1 MLSLIVNETALHLSN
16 DLSITLK
23 FSSPIFNTIGDY
35 TYPFK
40 LPATPLNV
48 SILGYKHRIENS
60 NNPFQVFNAVL
71 EYNGVVILKGTLRIL
86 TAQSD
91 FYEAT
96 LYMDKGDFVYQKKY
110 LTLQDIDFGEMAW
123 TGETL
128 RMDYFNACRNYVYP
142 DRNFSMPQIL
152 NKSYYDEL
160 PEDPANHYFN
170 YYLTGTMYYFSNID
184 PRTTL
189 VPMLYLRFVL
199 TKAFEKFEY
208 QLDDTFFAA
217 DPQFNALCIYNNVDA
232 NSTVNGPFI
241 YDKLKVL
248 MNYHL
253 PRMTL
258 NDFIGGLETFFNIR
272 FFVNNITKVVKLV
285 SVDSIVKSTD
295 AVPFSS
301 NVVSIYTQIG
311 DPINGFHLKMNMDTD
326 DEFWT
331 SMKGQEDLVTSCL
344 KDAVQKISDLPV
356 WPACLSGEIRWVKD
370 ENLYYFNY
378 NKVWVTIN
386 NINSLSLYSEF
397 IHHQND
403 KAIDTPYSTL
413 MNQTDSPYDCAV
425 GSARTN
431 WLATSPKLFF
441 VKLHEFSGYGT
452 NDERVYA
459 SNFSPSHSLFY
470 TGDNG
475 LYNKQFKA
483 FFDFYMAA
491 KQVKII
497 KSISLYELNQLDF
510 SKKYEI
516 NGNKYLLSEI
526 QATITHNG
534 IKPATIVAYT
544 CF

>member
-23 FSSPIFNTIGDY
+23 FSSPIFNAIGDY

-71 EYNGVVILKGTLRIL
+71 EYNGIVILKGTLRIL

-96 LYMDKGDFVYQKKY
+96 LYMDKGDFVFQKKY

-311 DPINGFHLKMNMDTD
+311 DPFNGFHLKMNMDTD

-331 SMKGQEDLVTSCL
+331 SMKGQEDLV

-403 KAIDTPYSTL
+403 KTIDTPYSTL

-526 QATITHNG
+526 QASITHNG

>member
-1 MLSLIVNETALHLSN
+1 MLALIVNETALHLSN

-23 FSSPIFNTIGDY
+23 FSSPIFNAIGDY

-60 NNPFQVFNAVL
+60 NNQFQVFNAVL

-86 TAQSD
+86 NAQSD

-123 TGETL
+123 ATEIS
-128 RMDYFNACRNYVYP
+128 RMDYFNACKNYIYP
-142 DRNFSMPQIL
+142 DRDFSMPQIL
-152 NKSYYDEL
+152 NKSYYDGL
-160 PEDPANHYFN
+160 PADPVNYYFN

-208 QLDDTFFAA
+208 QLDDTFFAT
-217 DPQFNALCIYNNVDA
+217 DPEFNSLCIYNNVDA
-232 NSTVNGPFI
+232 NSTVSGPFL

-272 FFVNNITKVVKLV
+272 FFVNNITKTVKLV
-285 SVDSIVKSTD
+285 SVDKIVKSTD
-295 AVPFSS
+295 TVAFSG
-301 NVVSIYTQIG
+301 NVASIYTQIG
-311 DPINGFHLKMNMDTD
+311 EPINGFHLKMNMDTD
-326 DEFWT
+326 DEFWV
-331 SMKGQEDLVTSCL
+331 SMKGQEDQIISSL
-344 KDAVQKISDLPV
+344 KDAVQNISDLPV
-356 WPACLSGEIRWVKD
+356 WPACMSGDIRWVKN

-378 NKVWVTIN
+378 NKVWVTISN
-386 NINSLSLYSEF
+386 LNSLSLYSEF
-397 IHHQND
+397 VHHQDD
-403 KAIDTPYSTL
+403 KAIDTHFSTL
-413 MNQTDSPYDCAV
+413 MNQTNTPFDCAI
-425 GSARTN
+425 GNSRTS
-431 WLATSPKLFF
+431 WLGTSPKLFF
-441 VKLHEFSGYGT
+441 VKLHEYSGYGQ

-459 SNFSPSHSLFY
+459 SNFSASHSLFY
-470 TGDNG
+470 NGNNG
-475 LYNKQFKA
+475 LYKKQFKA
-483 FFDFYMAA
+483 FFDFYMTS

-497 KSISLYELNQLDF
+497 KSISLYELNQVDF
-510 SKKYEI
+510 SKKYDI
-516 NGNKYLLSEI
+516 NGNNYLLSEI
-526 QATITHNG
+526 QVTVSHKG
-534 IKPATIVAYT
+534 IKPATIIAYT

>member
-23 FSSPIFNTIGDY
+23 FSSPIFNAIGDY

-71 EYNGVVILKGTLRIL
+71 EYNGIVILKGTLRIL

-96 LYMDKGDFVYQKKY
+96 LYMDKGDFVFQKKY

-184 PRTTL
+184 SRTTL

-217 DPQFNALCIYNNVDA
+217 DPQFNALCIYNSVDA

-331 SMKGQEDLVTSCL
+331 SMKGQEDLV

-526 QATITHNG
+526 QASITHNG